1 LDALIKSENSFDIWE
16 LAQRFDRKG
25 VKVVGEMP
33 NNLRLKDVVGIT
45 HYKNGMTKLS
55 FNRNKIL
62 NLCVLNTRDFSV
74 QVTGLIQEI
83 KEREDFHDRWEPWEV
98 FESEEPMEK
107 QRRLIK
113 SRLKTDIERQE
124 FKIFYE

>member
-1 LDALIKSENSFDIWE
+1 MEESIKNENIFDIWE
-16 LAQRFDRKG
+16 LAKRFDRKG

-33 NNLRLKDVVGIT
+33 SNLRLKDIVGIT
-45 HYKNGMTKLS
+45 HYNNGMTKLS
-55 FNRNKIL
+55 FNRDKIL
-62 NLCVLNTRDFSV
+62 NLCVLNTKDFSF
-74 QVTGLIQEI
+74 QVTCLIQEI
-83 KEREDFHDRWEPWEV
+83 KERQDFHDRWEAWEV

-113 SRLKTDIERQE
+113 SRLKNDSERQG